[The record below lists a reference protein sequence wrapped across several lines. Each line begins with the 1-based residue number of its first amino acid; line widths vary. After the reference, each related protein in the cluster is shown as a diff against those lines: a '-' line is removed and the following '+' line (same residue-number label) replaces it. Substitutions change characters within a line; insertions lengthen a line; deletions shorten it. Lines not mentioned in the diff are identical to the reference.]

1 MKRFKGVGDFKGAD
15 ESPEAKGS
23 STFGEC
29 NAGSAPVCS
38 GARGSLTLKA
48 EIPAGRHA
56 TAVQAAKLNRAVRLA
71 GPRAPAALGAGPSG
85 GVGAHAGGARPGVGV
100 TPGRTPR
107 PSPERQKAEEK
118 AQRGGNAVGEAAA
131 CNRLGE
137 SPASRG
143 ESPRPPRSPPP
154 LLTPPAAARTLR
166 GGFGGAAAG
175 AAAAGGRRPRLGLRP
190 GSPHDPRAP
199 GRAGALRGGAG
210 GGARGL
216 GGHRNA
222 AGGRSA
228 RFSPPPQ
235 PRRRQLEP
243 ARSLRADTGRGAG
256 AALGRAGT
264 FIAASRSPQEGAAAG
279 ALRQAQGAVRTL
291 RPPRRKKRKDIQKGG
306 SVRMALQ
313 EPQHITVTPMKAFRR
328 SPAARPANSSSKGA
342 PQGPP
347 HAKAAEA
354 PALNGNIP
362 GLFTRVMGRGETPP
376 HPISFFGGSQG
387 AAGGRVRV
395 SGSIPEAP
403 PTPPSLHPAPEFV
416 AGQGEHHQLPPAPG
430 EVPEPRAVTEKQ
442 RKRLLSWKWR
452 VQRLLR
458 TFPQKV
464 PPYGPGSQRP
474 QG

>member
-1 MKRFKGVGDFKGAD
+1 MDWGRAELAAGCVCGGVTGSTGGHGVGDSGSCRSTLGAL
-15 ESPEAKGS
+15 G
-23 STFGEC
+23 
-29 NAGSAPVCS
+29 AP
-38 GARGSLTLKA
+38 
-48 EIPAGRHA
+48 
-56 TAVQAAKLNRAVRLA
+56 AKLNRAVRLA

-362 GLFTRVMGRGETPP
+362 GLFTRVMGRVCTPLLNLWP
-376 HPISFFGGSQG
+376 DKENITSYLQLLEKCLSHEVQGG
-387 AAGGRVRV
+387 
-395 SGSIPEAP
+395 
-403 PTPPSLHPAPEFV
+403 L
-416 AGQGEHHQLPPAPG
+416 
-430 EVPEPRAVTEKQ
+430 
-442 RKRLLSWKWR
+442 
-452 VQRLLR
+452 
-458 TFPQKV
+458 
-464 PPYGPGSQRP
+464 
-474 QG
+474 